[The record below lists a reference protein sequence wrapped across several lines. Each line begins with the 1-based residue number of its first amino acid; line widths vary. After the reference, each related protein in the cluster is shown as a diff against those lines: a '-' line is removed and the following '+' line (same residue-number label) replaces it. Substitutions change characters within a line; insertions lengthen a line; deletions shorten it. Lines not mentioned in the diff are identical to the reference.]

1 MSDMLIKLYDL
12 PADRVAAAAR
22 ASAAPVVRK
31 PIGTEVDA
39 VVAWVGEH
47 FGVRWASEAR
57 VALANRPVSLFIAVQ
72 VSEPLGFACYDAT
85 ARGYVGPIGV
95 LPQARG
101 TGLGGTLLRAA
112 LEDMRAAGY
121 GYAIAGAVGAS
132 EFFRSVAGAVEIPGS
147 SPGLY
152 AGLVK
157 TAP

>member
-12 PADRVAAAAR
+12 PASRVAGPAR
-22 ASAAPVVRK
+22 AGDAHVVRK

-39 VVAWVGEH
+39 VVAWVSEH
-47 FGVRWASEAR
+47 FGARWASEAR

-72 VSEPLGFACYDAT
+72 KSEPVGFACYDAT

-101 TGLGGTLLRAA
+101 TGIGAALLRAA

-121 GYAIAGAVGAS
+121 GYAVAGAVGAGD
-132 EFFRSVAGAVEIPGS
+132 FFRSVAGAVEIPGS

-157 TAP
+157 TTP

>member
-12 PADRVAAAAR
+12 PASRVAGPAR
-22 ASAAPVVRK
+22 AGDAHVVRK

-47 FGVRWASEAR
+47 FGARWASEAR

-72 VSEPLGFACYDAT
+72 KSEPVGFACYDAT

-101 TGLGGTLLRAA
+101 TGIGAALLWAA

-121 GYAIAGAVGAS
+121 GYAVAGAVGAGD
-132 EFFRSVAGAVEIPGS
+132 FFRSVAGAVEIPGS

-157 TAP
+157 TTP

>member
-1 MSDMLIKLYDL
+1 MLIKLYDL
-12 PADRVAAAAR
+12 PTGRVAGAAR
-22 ASAAPVVRK
+22 ARAAHVVRK

-47 FGVRWASEAR
+47 FGARWASEAR
-57 VALANRPVSLFIAVQ
+57 VALTNRPVSLFVAVQ
-72 VSEPLGFACYDAT
+72 KSEPIGFACYDAT

-101 TGLGGTLLRAA
+101 TGIGGALLRAA
-112 LEDMRAAGY
+112 LKDMRAAGY
-121 GYAIAGAVGAS
+121 GYAVAGAVGAS

-157 TAP
+157 TVP

>member
-1 MSDMLIKLYDL
+1 MLIRLYDL
-12 PADRVAAAAR
+12 PAGRAAGPTPAGDAR
-22 ASAAPVVRK
+22 IVRK
-31 PIGTEVDA
+31 PIGTEFDA
-39 VVAWVGEH
+39 VGAWVGEH

-57 VALANRPVSLFIAVQ
+57 AALANRPVTLFVAVQ
-72 VSEPLGFACYDAT
+72 AGEPIGFACYDAT

-101 TGLGGTLLRAA
+101 TGLGGALLRAA

-121 GYAIAGAVGAS
+121 GYAVAGAVGAS